1 MKLFYVAI
9 IFSLV
14 VFSGCG
20 EGDPTPSGDNNEVA
34 DADSGNSGDTGN
46 TGNTGDTGDTGN
58 AGDTGNSGDTGNT
71 GDAGDTG
78 NTGDTGDTGNTG
90 DTGMG
95 DNDVNDDE
103 VADEDVVTG
112 PFDFEGKW
120 AQKNV
125 LYSDSETMGQKFR
138 AETSTVLIVEQT
150 MVGDKVHVV
159 SKTCKIDVDTGSD
172 MMGVETSDLYIE
184 NVIPTEFDYTVTDNG
199 HGYDVVANDVLD
211 IRGCTLDDPATD
223 ELPKEASDP
232 RVYDQDKDEKP
243 GVTVDMIGNIP
254 MMFQG
259 EGHIAIA
266 QRMSNSYSGS
276 TINGEIK
283 GTVAWSDEQYILE
296 YSHDILKNSGKAVP
310 DNAAS
315 NFHVVKI
322 DESWTCEEIIANEE
336 VLFIQ

>member
-1 MKLFYVAI
+1 MKLFYIVVI
-9 IFSLV
+9 VSLL

-20 EGDPTPSGDNNEVA
+20 DGDPSPEGGENEA
-34 DADSGNSGDTGN
+34 ADSDAGNSGDTGNTGDSGNTGDTGDSGNTGNTGNTGNSGNTGN
-46 TGNTGDTGDTGN
+46 TGNTGDTG
-58 AGDTGNSGDTGNT
+58 NT
-71 GDAGDTG
+71 GV
-78 NTGDTGDTGNTG
+78 
-90 DTGMG
+90 G
-95 DNDVNDDE
+95 DNDVDDSE
-103 VADEDVVTG
+103 VEDAVTE
-112 PFDFEGKW
+112 PFEFEGKW

-138 AETSTVLIVEQT
+138 AETATVLIVEHT
-150 MVGDKVHVV
+150 VVDDKVHVV

-199 HGYDVVANDVLD
+199 NGYDIVANDVLE
-211 IRGCTLDDPATD
+211 IRGCNLDNPATD

-232 RVYDQDKDEKP
+232 RVYDQDKDGKP
-243 GVTVDMIGNIP
+243 GVTVDMKGNIP

-259 EGHIAIA
+259 DGYIAIT

-276 TINGEIK
+276 TVDGEIK
-283 GTVAWSDEQYILE
+283 GAVAWSDEQYILE
-296 YSHDILKNSGKAVP
+296 YSHDILKNSGEAVP

-322 DESWTCEEIIANEE
+322 DESWTCEDIIANEDT
-336 VLFIQ
+336 LFSE

>member
-1 MKLFYVAI
+1 MKLFYIAM
-9 IFSLV
+9 IFSLIM
-14 VFSGCG
+14 FTGCD
-20 EGDPTPSGDNNEVA
+20 EDPNPTK
-34 DADSGNSGDTGN
+34 
-46 TGNTGDTGDTGN
+46 
-58 AGDTGNSGDTGNT
+58 
-71 GDAGDTG
+71 
-78 NTGDTGDTGNTG
+78 
-90 DTGMG
+90 
-95 DNDVNDDE
+95 DNDEVSDSNVFEEQGDEPVQDNEKEENDETNAQPDEAEDKEVEDEEVKDAEVDDEEMMDE
-103 VADEDVVTG
+103 VADDDVVTE

-138 AETSTVLIVEQT
+138 AETATVLLIEQT
-150 MVGDKVHVV
+150 VVDNKVHVV
-159 SKTCKIDVDTGSD
+159 SKTCKIVVDTGSD
-172 MMGVETSDLYIE
+172 MMAVEISDLYIE

-199 HGYDVVANDVLD
+199 HGYDMVANDVLE

-232 RVYDQDKDEKP
+232 RVYDQDKDGKP
-243 GVTVDMIGNIP
+243 GVTVDMIGDIP

-259 EGHIAIA
+259 EGYIAIT

-276 TINGEIK
+276 TTGGEIK
-283 GTVAWSDEQYILE
+283 GSVAWSDEQYILE

-322 DESWTCEEIIANEE
+322 DEDWTCEDIIANEST
-336 VLFIQ
+336 LFPE